1 MHAFHEYLRKQLHDL
16 LTKRRVVAFYDP
28 REEFA
33 AFIELVRHTYGLR
46 RSHATHRGRHFHQV
60 SALVNRVPVKRL
72 SVPHDLTRLAEVADL
87 IENDLRS
94 DADTPL

>member
-1 MHAFHEYLRKQLHDL
+1 MLERNGASRLEPLHG
-16 LTKRRVVAFYDP
+16 
-28 REEFA
+28 ES

-46 RSHATHRGRHFHQV
+46 RSHATHRARHFRQV
-60 SALVNRVPVKRL
+60 CALVNRVPVKRL